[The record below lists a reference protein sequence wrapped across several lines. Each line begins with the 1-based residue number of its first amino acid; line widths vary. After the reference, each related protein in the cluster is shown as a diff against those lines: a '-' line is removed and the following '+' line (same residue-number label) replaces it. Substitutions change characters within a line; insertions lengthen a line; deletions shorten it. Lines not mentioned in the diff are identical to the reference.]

1 MDEKELEK
9 TKPIEI
15 LDDLYESR
23 QEKFS
28 QEMEANVSREEKYKQ
43 SLENQERTLSEEA
56 AEEALAEKNIALAES
71 YLQEEKAQQNS
82 EQPPE
87 KKKLI
92 DKIKDKWSN
101 LEKKQ
106 KIMVIVIALLLLV
119 LLVLLI
125 VFICKP
131 KDVEDEKVNNIP
143 EEKEE
148 APTIVDNFYYKEGN
162 LYFIND
168 SEEEIGSYECEN
180 KDANLCYVAFNDER
194 DGFDVPKLED
204 TTGKEKIQRM
214 PIFEDKYVFI
224 VDNKDEKDS
233 TLKLYAIKDEKVTNS
248 YKTAKAYDDNYVIV
262 SDSNNKHG
270 LIEFKA
276 GINELIKP
284 EYESLRMINNSE
296 NLVAKN
302 KKNTIIINR
311 KNKVLSST
319 FDTSFDIR
327 NYNENFVVAYVG
339 GTYNLYDYKANLL
352 ASGYDYIAISD
363 KYAAL
368 VDSEKKVYIIDNEKN
383 KYNEGN
389 VILKNKDY
397 VKTYIYEESGELKE
411 IKRSFEMNVKES
423 AIEIAIYNGDEDV
436 KYSNIEF
443 TEGLINKKFKYVNY
457 FDGKL
462 YFYKDEEKAENIG
475 VYECTNKNYVKSE
488 NDNYDYCFVAV
499 DTIYEDNDMTAGNR
513 NTMIPLINEK
523 YVFVT
528 DGPNTIKLY
537 DLDSDKVLGTYTS
550 VDTNLPSNN
559 KEINKYNGKLEVI
572 ALNKKGK
579 YGVLSID
586 GKSVEAKYSFEY
598 NHLEKLGEYYLAQ
611 DADNKWKILYGKDKT
626 SASVANKIRGYNSS
640 LTYIKVK
647 SGSGYAVYSETG
659 EMTSDETYEY
669 VELYKDFYA
678 AVDKDKNIYVYD
690 YQGRKL
696 TDIAVKASSTDYG
709 NLEYPAF
716 KVEQNKTMFNIS
728 VFDGTKYT
736 VTAVAEVSA
745 GSEAGEV
752 VEES

>member
-1 MDEKELEK
+1 MKKIVNVIKKVFLAIWSFILSLFSKSKVKK
-9 TKPIEI
+9 TN
-15 LDDLYESR
+15 
-23 QEKFS
+23 
-28 QEMEANVSREEKYKQ
+28 NVKV
-43 SLENQERTLSEEA
+43 
-56 AEEALAEKNIALAES
+56 KN
-71 YLQEEKAQQNS
+71 
-82 EQPPE
+82 
-87 KKKLI
+87 
-92 DKIKDKWSN
+92 
-101 LEKKQ
+101 
-106 KIMVIVIALLLLV
+106 
-119 LLVLLI
+119 
-125 VFICKP
+125 
-131 KDVEDEKVNNIP
+131 
-143 EEKEE
+143 
-148 APTIVDNFYYKEGN
+148 
-162 LYFIND
+162 
-168 SEEEIGSYECEN
+168 
-180 KDANLCYVAFNDER
+180 
-194 DGFDVPKLED
+194 
-204 TTGKEKIQRM
+204 
-214 PIFEDKYVFI
+214 
-224 VDNKDEKDS
+224 
-233 TLKLYAIKDEKVTNS
+233 
-248 YKTAKAYDDNYVIV
+248 
-262 SDSNNKHG
+262 
-270 LIEFKA
+270 
-276 GINELIKP
+276 
-284 EYESLRMINNSE
+284 ESL
-296 NLVAKN
+296 
-302 KKNTIIINR
+302 
-311 KNKVLSST
+311 
-319 FDTSFDIR
+319 
-327 NYNENFVVAYVG
+327 
-339 GTYNLYDYKANLL
+339 
-352 ASGYDYIAISD
+352 
-363 KYAAL
+363 
-368 VDSEKKVYIIDNEKN
+368 DSEKKQVKIKIVDNLGNTEEPQSRDIEANIITLKEVKDIIRNEYQEITSKNNNETSLLEDKILEQVKMQVKNAEITTIKELKSEIKEQVKDNVKKTEENKEILEQSQNKQEEKN
-383 KYNEGN
+383 ISE
-389 VILKNKDY
+389 NKDY

-559 KEINKYNGKLEVI
+559 KEINKYTGKLEVI

-659 EMTSDETYEY
+659 EMMSDETYEY

-728 VFDGTKYT
+728 VYDGTKYT